1 MRWNNLQFL
10 HGTVSVWYH
19 IEGRAHIA
27 NQPHNLNSSV
37 SGPQTHNIHVSEPH
51 NLYLASASV
60 SEPQREH
67 QVLSQPNPIRSSAL
81 CRPGHTRA
89 LPGLF
94 RIMSTHITRTGCN
107 DSLYSICMLMHA
119 QTYIQCSDKICFL
132 NLCIK
137 YGEAKSCPRTHTA
150 LQLPVSKLNNLLCH
164 NCPNNKCP
172 TH

>member
-1 MRWNNLQFL
+1 MRRNNLQFL

-27 NQPHNLNSSV
+27 NEPHNLNSSV
-37 SGPQTHNIHVSEPH
+37 SEPQTHNIHVSEPH
-51 NLYLASASV
+51 NLNSSVSEPQTHNIHVSEPHTLYLASATG

-67 QVLSQPNPIRSSAL
+67 QVLSQPNPIPSSAL

-94 RIMSTHITRTGCN
+94 RIMSTHITRTGCK

-119 QTYIQCSDKICFL
+119 QTY
-132 NLCIK
+132 
-137 YGEAKSCPRTHTA
+137 
-150 LQLPVSKLNNLLCH
+150 V
-164 NCPNNKCP
+164 
-172 TH
+172 